1 MSFYSRNHTILKKSL
16 LLISIITSQFAFSQ
30 TARKYS
36 NEFLNIG
43 ADARSFAMG
52 NSVVAHIG
60 DANAAYWNPAGLT
73 QVTYDWQASA
83 MHAEYFQSIA
93 KFDYAAVAIP
103 LRESNSTIAFSLMR
117 FGVDDILNTT
127 ELIDNQGNVNYD
139 KISKFSTADYALT
152 MSYAGNIFNNK
163 DIQFGANAK
172 VVYRHIGKF
181 AQGYGF
187 GLDVGLQ
194 YRMDNNLSVGIM
206 ARDITTTFNA
216 WSINKNKVKEIT
228 VDEPN
233 NEGEPTILN
242 ELPGENIELTLPKIQ
257 LGIAKKININ
267 ERLTLLG
274 EADLNLEFQQ
284 TNAAISGKGFS
295 ISPQAGLEFAYDDMV
310 FVRGGLNNLQKI
322 QQFDGKDKTQIQP
335 NVGVGFKYKGIA
347 IDYALTN
354 FGSKNNGLGLY
365 SNIFSVRFEMDKWR

>member
-1 MSFYSRNHTILKKSL
+1 LCFYTRNQIILKKSIFFL
-16 LLISIITSQFAFSQ
+16 SFITSQFVFSQ
-30 TARKYS
+30 AVRKYS

-52 NSVVAHIG
+52 NAVVANIG
-60 DANAAYWNPAGLT
+60 NANAAYWNPAGLT
-73 QVTYDWQASA
+73 EVNYDWEAAA

-127 ELIDNQGNVNYD
+127 ELIDKQGNVNYD

-152 MSYAGNIFNNK
+152 MSYAGNVFNNK
-163 DIQFGANAK
+163 NIQFGANAK
-172 VVYRHIGKF
+172 FVYRHIGKF
-181 AQGYGF
+181 AQGLGF
-187 GLDVGLQ
+187 GIDLGLQ
-194 YRMDNNLSVGIM
+194 YRTDNQMYFGVM

-216 WSINKNKVKEIT
+216 WSINKNKVKEIE

-233 NEGEPTILN
+233 VDGPPVILN
-242 ELPGENIELTLPKIQ
+242 DLPAENIELTLPKIQ
-257 LGIAKKININ
+257 FGIGKKYDFND
-267 ERLTLLG
+267 RVSLLG
-274 EADLNLEFQQ
+274 EIDMNVEFQQ
-284 TNAAISGKGFS
+284 TNSIISGNGFS
-295 ISPQAGLEFAYDDMV
+295 ISPQIGFELSYDEMI
-310 FVRGGLNNLQKI
+310 FLRGGFNNAQKVE
-322 QQFDGKDKTQIQP
+322 QFDGKQKTQVQP
-335 NVGVGFKYKGIA
+335 NAGVGFKYKGIS

-354 FGSKNNGLGLY
+354 FGNSGLGLY

>member
-1 MSFYSRNHTILKKSL
+1 MKKTILL
-16 LLISIITSQFAFSQ
+16 LLISFCGTIYGQ
-30 TARKYS
+30 TVRKYS
-36 NEFLNIG
+36 NEFMNIG
-43 ADARSFAMG
+43 VDAAALGMSNAVVSHTG
-52 NSVVAHIG
+52 DVNSG
-60 DANAAYWNPAGLT
+60 YWNPAGLT
-73 QVTYDWQASA
+73 EITYDWEASA

-127 ELIDNQGNVNYD
+127 ELIDNQGNINYD

-152 MSYAGNIFNNK
+152 MSYAGNVFNNK

-181 AQGYGF
+181 AQGFGF
-187 GLDVGLQ
+187 GLDLGLQ
-194 YRMDNNLSVGIM
+194 YRTENKMFFGVM

-216 WSINKNKVKEIT
+216 WSINKDKVKEIS
-228 VDEPN
+228 VDEPSN
-233 NEGEPTILN
+233 TGEPVILN
-242 ELPGENIELTLPKIQ
+242 ELPEENIELTMPKLQ
-257 LGIAKKININ
+257 FGVGKRFDFND
-267 ERLTLLG
+267 RVSLLG
-274 EADLNLEFQQ
+274 EIDVNVEFSE

-295 ISPQAGLEFAYDDMV
+295 ISPQVGMELAYDDMV

-322 QQFDGKDKTQIQP
+322 EQFDGKQKTQIQP
-335 NVGVGFKYKGIA
+335 NVGVGFKYKGIS

-354 FGSKNNGLGLY
+354 FGNSGIGLY

>member
-1 MSFYSRNHTILKKSL
+1 MSFYIRNSSILKKTF
-16 LLISIITSQFAFSQ
+16 LILSVLASQFAFSQ
-30 TARKYS
+30 TTRKYS

-52 NSVVAHIG
+52 NAVVANIG
-60 DANAAYWNPAGLT
+60 NANAAYWNPAGLT
-73 QVTYDWQASA
+73 EITYDWEAAA

-103 LRESNSTIAFSLMR
+103 LRESNSTIAFSFTR

-127 ELIDNQGNVNYD
+127 ELIDNQGNINYD

-152 MSYAGNIFNNK
+152 MSYAGNVFNNK

-172 VVYRHIGKF
+172 IVYRHIGKF
-181 AQGYGF
+181 AQGFGF
-187 GLDVGLQ
+187 GIDLGLQ
-194 YRMDNNLSVGIM
+194 YRTDNKMYFGLM

-216 WSINKNKVKEIT
+216 WSINKEKVKEIT
-228 VDEPN
+228 VDEPS

-242 ELPGENIELTLPKIQ
+242 DLPGENIELTMPKLQ
-257 LGIAKKININ
+257 FGVGKRFDFN
-267 ERLTLLG
+267 ERVSLLG
-274 EADLNLEFQQ
+274 EIDMNIEFQQ

-295 ISPQAGLEFAYDDMV
+295 ISPQVGLELGYDDMV

-322 QQFDGKDKTQIQP
+322 SQFDGKDKTQIQP
-335 NVGVGFKYKGIA
+335 NVGVGFKYKGIS

-354 FGSKNNGLGLY
+354 FGDSGLGLY

>member
-1 MSFYSRNHTILKKSL
+1 MCFYTRNQIILKKSIFFL
-16 LLISIITSQFAFSQ
+16 SFITSQFVFSQ
-30 TARKYS
+30 AVRKYS

-52 NSVVAHIG
+52 NAVVANIG
-60 DANAAYWNPAGLT
+60 NANAAYWNPAGLT
-73 QVTYDWQASA
+73 EVNYDWEAAA

-127 ELIDNQGNVNYD
+127 ELIDKQGNVNYD

-152 MSYAGNIFNNK
+152 MSYAGNVFNNK
-163 DIQFGANAK
+163 NIQFGANAK
-172 VVYRHIGKF
+172 FVYRHIGKF
-181 AQGYGF
+181 AQGLGF
-187 GLDVGLQ
+187 GIDLGLQ
-194 YRMDNNLSVGIM
+194 YRTDNQMYFGVM

-216 WSINKNKVKEIT
+216 WSINKNKVKEIE

-233 NEGEPTILN
+233 VDGPPVILN
-242 ELPGENIELTLPKIQ
+242 DLPAENIELTLPKIQ
-257 LGIAKKININ
+257 FGIGKKYDFND
-267 ERLTLLG
+267 RVSLLG
-274 EADLNLEFQQ
+274 EIDMNVEFQQ
-284 TNAAISGKGFS
+284 TNSIISGNGFS
-295 ISPQAGLEFAYDDMV
+295 ISPQIGFELSYDEMI
-310 FVRGGLNNLQKI
+310 FLRGGFNNAQKVE
-322 QQFDGKDKTQIQP
+322 QFDGKQKTQVQP
-335 NVGVGFKYKGIA
+335 NAGVGFKYKGIS

-354 FGSKNNGLGLY
+354 FGNSGLGLY

>member
-1 MSFYSRNHTILKKSL
+1 MKKIFL
-16 LLISIITSQFAFSQ
+16 LLSVLASQFAFSQ

-52 NSVVAHIG
+52 NAVVANIG
-60 DANAAYWNPAGLT
+60 NANASYWNPAGLT
-73 QVTYDWQASA
+73 EITYDWEASA

-127 ELIDNQGNVNYD
+127 ELIDNQGNINYD

-152 MSYAGNIFNNK
+152 MSYAGNVFNNK

-172 VVYRHIGKF
+172 IVYRHIGKF
-181 AQGYGF
+181 AKGF
-187 GLDVGLQ
+187 GFGIDLGLQ
-194 YRMDNNLSVGIM
+194 YRTDNQMYFGVM

-216 WSINKNKVKEIT
+216 WSINKDKVKEISI
-228 VDEPN
+228 DEPN

-242 ELPGENIELTLPKIQ
+242 DLPGENIELTMPKLQ
-257 LGIAKKININ
+257 FGVGKKFDFND
-267 ERLTLLG
+267 RWSLLG
-274 EADLNLEFQQ
+274 EVDMSVEFQQ

-295 ISPQAGLEFAYDDMV
+295 ISPQAGIELAYDDMV

-322 QQFDGKDKTQIQP
+322 EQFDGKQKTQIQP
-335 NVGVGFKYKGIA
+335 NVGVGFKYKGIS

-354 FGSKNNGLGLY
+354 FGDSGIGLY